1 MMQYSRNA
9 LLMLSLASAAV
20 YVSLTL
26 IIVHYAHDDG
36 IASLFD
42 HGFPLAGQL
51 VSGFLFGILAAGFVA
66 FVMFRT
72 PIARILRDYT
82 IVDMLAGMKFRRF
95 DRAQVS
101 FFAGVGEE
109 LLFRG
114 ALQPVIGLWLTSL
127 LFVALHGYFK
137 FTSIR
142 HVLFGVMMFGLS
154 VGLGLLFEWAG
165 LIAAMTAHAVYDY
178 IMLII
183 GEKYAFWGTEQSGT
197 YEQSDSPGHSES
209 TGQSEKPG

>member
-1 MMQYSRNA
+1 MTQFSRNA
-9 LLMLSLASAAV
+9 LLMLSLASALV

-26 IIVHYAHDDG
+26 GIVHYAHEEG
-36 IASLFD
+36 VSSLFE
-42 HGFPLAGQL
+42 HGFSLTGQL
-51 VSGFLFGILAAGFVA
+51 LSGLAFGLVAAGFVA
-66 FVMFRT
+66 YVMFRT
-72 PIARILRDYT
+72 PVAGILRDYT
-82 IVDMLAGMKFRRF
+82 LVDLLAGMKFSRF

-137 FTSIR
+137 FTSLL

-183 GEKYAFWGTEQSGT
+183 GEKYRFGEP
-197 YEQSDSPGHSES
+197 D
-209 TGQSEKPG
+209 QSEPHDQSEPGEKDGGIIS